1 VSRLFSV
8 DFKPGLRNFVAGSD
22 LFGREEDIAFLDAA
36 WANPDVNVVTL
47 YVIDSGWAKRS
58 AGRRDYA

>member
-1 VSRLFSV
+1 MSVSRL
-8 DFKPGLRNFVAGSD
+8 PITGSD
-22 LFGREEDIAFLDAA
+22 VFGREEDIAFLNDA
-36 WANPDVNVVTL
+36 WSNQQVNVVTL